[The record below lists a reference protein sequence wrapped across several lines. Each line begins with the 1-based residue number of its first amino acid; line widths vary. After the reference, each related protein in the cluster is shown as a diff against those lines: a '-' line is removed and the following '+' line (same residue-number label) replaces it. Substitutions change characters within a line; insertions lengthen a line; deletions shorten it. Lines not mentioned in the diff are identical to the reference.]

1 MMDVREPPP
10 GPGLASPGPHT
21 RSDEGFGETIGD
33 VIRSTAAR
41 APDRAAILTPCD
53 PGLTYGGLADLLD
66 RIQAQLNGLGF
77 GRGDRICIALEGRAQ
92 VAAAYLAVTSCAVAA
107 PIDPAGSEEEFASVI
122 AALRLDAV
130 LAPPGGA
137 AGARAAAARA
147 GMPVFDAAP
156 APGTGIGGLA
166 LAVSAAA
173 LRTGRPGPA
182 QPGDF
187 ARAMRTSG
195 TTGEA
200 KVVANRHGHVV
211 HWARHFSAW
220 AGFSAD
226 DRLLHVQS
234 PYHGSGTDTSLIPM
248 LTAGG
253 AVALPR
259 SPGLEDVL
267 AAFEAFEPTYFG
279 GNPAFYATLLDHLR
293 RHGVPQGFRRLR
305 MMFSSSAAL
314 PAAVMTGIEEIT
326 GVALIQ
332 RYSSTETAGI
342 ICANPV
348 PPRRRKPGTVGF
360 PFHRR
365 IRLIDHAGHDV
376 PCGEVGEILVEHFGT
391 FEGYENDPDG
401 NRDVFLDGWLRSG
414 DLGRFDADGYLTL
427 VGRRRDS
434 INRGGQTIIP
444 AEIDSALLED
454 PAVRDAVTFPV
465 PHPTLGE
472 IVGAAVVLYDG
483 AAATPDT
490 LLTRL
495 RTRLMPNK
503 VPSHLVLAD
512 ALPRQANGKIA
523 RRSLARHFGLD
534 EAAARPAPPLPRD
547 RAPTPIE
554 AALIGLWKA
563 NLGLDRMGP
572 DDDLFRLGGDSLKAA
587 QILAAV
593 DTVFGVRIELAGALA
608 DGFTVAALAR
618 RIEAARAA
626 AGSNAARPAGEAAPL
641 PQPRQAGATRFPL
654 SFGQERL
661 WFIERMAPDAAAYN
675 EAQAY
680 RMRGALDL
688 DALAAAFQGL
698 VDRHET
704 LRTAFGSDDGIPYQE
719 VLPAVS
725 ARLQVH
731 DLSSLDSRER
741 DAAAARL
748 WTEAML
754 VPFDLG
760 RPPLLRLVVL
770 RLGPHEHMLF
780 RVIHHIVSDAWS
792 NGVLRRELSALYRA
806 ARAGV
811 PPALPP
817 LAIQYAD
824 HAVWQRAR
832 AGGDALAASL
842 DYWSDRLAGAPT
854 VLALPADRLRPAIPS
869 HDGGMIVAS
878 LPAGLVARLE
888 RCAAA
893 EQATLFMVLLAAFQV
908 LLYRC
913 SGQSDIVTGTPI
925 AGRDS
930 VEAEGLI
937 GFFVNTLALRA
948 DLSDA
953 PTFRQ
958 HLARVRQTVLD
969 AFRHQA
975 APFERVVDRLHLE
988 RARNVSPL
996 VQVLFAFQNVPQS
1009 GWDLDGIDVERIE
1022 LERERAKVD
1031 LTITITQE
1039 DGGARMALT
1048 FATDLFEHATIEAL
1062 AAGYRLVLEQVVT
1075 DLDRPV
1081 DTLPHAAAAEVPPP
1095 AIAWPSETIHD
1106 RFAAVASSRADAVA
1120 VVDDSQSLTYRAL
1133 DRAAA
1138 RLAARLAAAG
1148 VRPGDRVGVLARR
1161 SAGFVVAVLAVVKS
1175 GAAYVPLD
1183 PEQPPARLTAILE
1196 DAGIAVVLATLA
1208 LAARV
1213 DGGPATILIDD
1224 GADSDAPPPDVPVPP
1239 ADADDPVYVIYTS
1252 GSTGRPKGVVAAQRG
1267 VMRLVVDTTYVRFAP
1282 ADTVAHL
1289 SNVAFD
1295 AATFEIWG
1303 ALLNGARLAVAAPE
1317 AVVDPTALARWLAEM
1332 RIDKMFITSA
1342 LFSRMAEAAPG
1353 CFRGVGQ
1360 LLVGGDRV
1368 APAAARAVLRD
1379 GAPRRLLNGYGPTET
1394 TTFALTHEIATV
1406 DPAAR
1411 SVPIGRPI
1419 DGTTV
1424 RICDATGAEVPPLVL
1439 GEIVIGGPGVAL
1451 GYHGNPAL
1459 TAARFVPDPDAP
1471 GRRLYL
1477 TGDLARRLP
1486 DGTIDFLGRRDRQV
1500 KVRGFR
1506 VEPAEIEAAL
1516 RDVAGVAE
1524 AHVVARARD
1533 GEAELIGYVVPRD
1546 AAAADVAAVRT
1557 ALQRALPAYMVP
1569 RAIVSVPALPLTPN
1583 GKIDEKRLPDPGAAA
1598 RPAPLL
1604 RAPRDTEEAAIA
1616 AVWRD
1621 VLGRDDIGIDDSFF
1635 DLGGHS
1641 LLAARL
1647 FARLDAALGRQ
1658 LPISILFE
1666 SPTIEAL
1673 AQAYRRAAAA
1683 PETGPFRALVP
1694 IQPKGSR
1701 PPVFAVPGL
1710 GGNVIGFAEVARI
1723 LGEEQPFYG
1732 LQSIGLDGSE
1742 RPLETIEAIAA
1753 RFVEEIRAVQPHG
1766 PYRLLGAC
1774 LGAAVTLEMAH
1785 QLFAA
1790 GERIA
1795 FLGFLDP
1802 SGLAG
1807 RRRGQRGVALPPA
1820 VRDHLALPR
1829 FAAARIGH
1837 YWRTLRALE
1846 PRDQVAFVADR
1857 LRLLGEIVRER
1868 DLFRGDRRELNQRL
1882 VEEAN
1887 LRALY
1892 GYEPRPFPGAIHI
1905 LASTRGEDPQRRRG
1919 ERFDWT
1925 RIGADGC
1932 TVVRLHSHDSGS
1944 AVAPPFVAE
1953 TTAALAGWL
1962 ASVE

>member
-1 MMDVREPPP
+1 
-10 GPGLASPGPHT
+10 
-21 RSDEGFGETIGD
+21 
-33 VIRSTAAR
+33 
-41 APDRAAILTPCD
+41 
-53 PGLTYGGLADLLD
+53 
-66 RIQAQLNGLGF
+66 
-77 GRGDRICIALEGRAQ
+77 
-92 VAAAYLAVTSCAVAA
+92 
-107 PIDPAGSEEEFASVI
+107 
-122 AALRLDAV
+122 
-130 LAPPGGA
+130 
-137 AGARAAAARA
+137 
-147 GMPVFDAAP
+147 
-156 APGTGIGGLA
+156 
-166 LAVSAAA
+166 
-173 LRTGRPGPA
+173 
-182 QPGDF
+182 
-187 ARAMRTSG
+187 
-195 TTGEA
+195 
-200 KVVANRHGHVV
+200 
-211 HWARHFSAW
+211 
-220 AGFSAD
+220 
-226 DRLLHVQS
+226 
-234 PYHGSGTDTSLIPM
+234 
-248 LTAGG
+248 
-253 AVALPR
+253 
-259 SPGLEDVL
+259 
-267 AAFEAFEPTYFG
+267 
-279 GNPAFYATLLDHLR
+279 
-293 RHGVPQGFRRLR
+293 
-305 MMFSSSAAL
+305 
-314 PAAVMTGIEEIT
+314 
-326 GVALIQ
+326 
-332 RYSSTETAGI
+332 
-342 ICANPV
+342 
-348 PPRRRKPGTVGF
+348 
-360 PFHRR
+360 
-365 IRLIDHAGHDV
+365 
-376 PCGEVGEILVEHFGT
+376 
-391 FEGYENDPDG
+391 
-401 NRDVFLDGWLRSG
+401 
-414 DLGRFDADGYLTL
+414 
-427 VGRRRDS
+427 
-434 INRGGQTIIP
+434 
-444 AEIDSALLED
+444 
-454 PAVRDAVTFPV
+454 
-465 PHPTLGE
+465 
-472 IVGAAVVLYDG
+472 
-483 AAATPDT
+483 
-490 LLTRL
+490 
-495 RTRLMPNK
+495 
-503 VPSHLVLAD
+503 
-512 ALPRQANGKIA
+512 
-523 RRSLARHFGLD
+523 
-534 EAAARPAPPLPRD
+534 
-547 RAPTPIE
+547 
-554 AALIGLWKA
+554 
-563 NLGLDRMGP
+563 MGP

-593 DTVFGVRIELAGALA
+593 DAVFGVRIELAGALA
-608 DGFTVAALAR
+608 EGFTVAAVAR
-618 RIEAARAA
+618 RIESARAMA
-626 AGSNAARPAGEAAPL
+626 DGNAGRPAGETAPR
-641 PQPRQAGATRFPL
+641 PQPRNAGPTRFPL

-661 WFIERMAPDAAAYN
+661 WFVERLAPDAAAYN

-688 DALAAAFQGL
+688 DALATAFQGL

-704 LRTAFGSDDGIPYQE
+704 LRTAFGSDDGMPYQE

-731 DLSSLDSRER
+731 DLASLDAPER

-754 VPFDLG
+754 APFDLR
-760 RPPLLRLVVL
+760 RPPLLRMVVL
-770 RLGPHEHMLF
+770 RLGPHEHVLF

-792 NGVLRRELSALYRA
+792 NGVMRRELSALYRA
-806 ARAGV
+806 ARAGA
-811 PPALPP
+811 PPSLPP

-824 HAVWQRAR
+824 HTVWQRAR

-842 DYWSDRLAGAPT
+842 DYWAHQLAGAPA
-854 VLALPADRLRPAIPS
+854 VLALPTDRLRPAVPS
-869 HDGGMIVAS
+869 HDGGMVVAN
-878 LPAGLVARLE
+878 LPAGLVSRLE
-888 RCAAA
+888 RCAGA

-913 SGQSDIVTGTPI
+913 SGEPDVVTGTPI
-925 AGRDS
+925 AGRDA

-958 HLARVRQTVLD
+958 HLARVRRTVLD

-975 APFERVVDRLHLE
+975 APFEQVVDRLRLE

-1009 GWDLDGIDVERIE
+1009 GWDLDGIAVERME
-1022 LERERAKVD
+1022 LARERAKVD
-1031 LTITITQE
+1031 LTVTVTQE

-1048 FATDLFEHATIEAL
+1048 YATDLFEQATIDAL
-1062 AAGYRLVLEQVVT
+1062 AAGYRLVLEQIVE

-1081 DTLPHAAAAEVPPP
+1081 TALPRAVAAGGAGP
-1095 AIAWPSETIHD
+1095 AVAWPSETIHD
-1106 RFAAVASSRADAVA
+1106 RFAAVAASRADAVA
-1120 VVDDSQSLTYRAL
+1120 VVDDAGSLTYRAL

-1183 PEQPPARLTAILE
+1183 PEQPPGRLAAILD
-1196 DAGIAVVLATLA
+1196 DAGIAAVLATLS
-1208 LAARV
+1208 LAGRV
-1213 DGGPATILIDD
+1213 ADGPATILIDD
-1224 GADSDAPPPDVPVPP
+1224 EADPEAPPPDVPVPP
-1239 ADADDPVYVIYTS
+1239 AGPDDPVYVIYTS

-1267 VMRLVVDTTYVRFAP
+1267 VIRLVVDTTYVRFAP
-1282 ADTVAHL
+1282 ADTIAHL

-1303 ALLNGARLAVAAPE
+1303 ALLNGARLAVAAP
-1317 AVVDPTALARWLAEM
+1317 ATVMDPAALARWLADA
-1332 RIDKMFITSA
+1332 RIDTMFMTSA

-1368 APAAARAVLRD
+1368 SPAAARAVLRD

-1394 TTFALTHEIATV
+1394 TTFALTHEIAAV

-1419 DGTTV
+1419 DGTTA
-1424 RICDATGAEVPPLVL
+1424 RICDAAGAEVPPLVL
-1439 GEIVIGGPGVAL
+1439 GEIAIGGPGVAL

-1486 DGTIDFLGRRDRQV
+1486 DGAIDFLGRRDRQV
-1500 KVRGFR
+1500 KIRGFR

-1516 RDVAGVAE
+1516 RDVAGVGE
-1524 AHVVARARD
+1524 AHVAARVRD
-1533 GEAELIGYVVPRD
+1533 GEAELVGYVVPRD
-1546 AAAADVAAVRT
+1546 AAAADVGALRT

-1569 RAIVSVPALPLTPN
+1569 RAIVAMPALPLTPN
-1583 GKIDEKRLPDPGAAA
+1583 GKVDEKHLPDPGAAA

-1604 RAPRDTEEAAIA
+1604 RAPRDAEEAAIA

-1647 FARLDAALGRQ
+1647 FARLDAALGRA
-1658 LPISILFE
+1658 LPMSILFE

-1683 PETGPFRALVP
+1683 PEAGALRALVP

-1701 PPVFAVPGL
+1701 GPVFAVPGL

-1723 LGEEQPFYG
+1723 LGDEQPFYG

-1742 RPLETIEAIAA
+1742 RPLESIEAIAA
-1753 RFVEEIRAVQPHG
+1753 RFVEEIRVVQPHG

-1785 QLFAA
+1785 QLVAA

-1807 RRRGQRGVALPPA
+1807 HRRGQRGVALPPA

-1837 YWRTLRALE
+1837 YWRALRALE

-1868 DLFRGDRRELNQRL
+1868 DLFRGDRRELNQRM

-1905 LASTRGEDPQRRRG
+1905 LASSRGDDPRRRRG

-1925 RIGADGC
+1925 QIGADGC
-1932 TVVRLHSHDSGS
+1932 TVVRLASHDSGS
-1944 AVAPPFVAE
+1944 AVAPPYVAE
-1953 TTAALAGWL
+1953 TSAALARWL
-1962 ASVE
+1962 AAAG